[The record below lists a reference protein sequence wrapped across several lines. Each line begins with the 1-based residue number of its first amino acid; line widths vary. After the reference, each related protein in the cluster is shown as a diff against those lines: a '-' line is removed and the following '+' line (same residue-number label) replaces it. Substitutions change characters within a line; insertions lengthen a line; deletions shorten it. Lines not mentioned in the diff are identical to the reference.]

1 MHDPEYTIDAGED
14 DPYYNSRQV
23 VCTYTSAVVSAV
35 VDAPDIPPFLLHST
49 STRTGIHDA
58 AKRHDALARRRYV
71 KPFKWF
77 KFNRARKATAK

>member
-1 MHDPEYTIDAGED
+1 MYTYTISTEGYGDECEEC
-14 DPYYNSRQV
+14 PPVTLSNSAIYAV
-23 VCTYTSAVVSAV
+23 EITYH
-35 VDAPDIPPFLLHST
+35 DYIPPPFKIYDAVNGV
-49 STRTGIHDA
+49 RDA

>member
-1 MHDPEYTIDAGED
+1 MCDDEEYYRSVTITAVPKIELLD
-14 DPYYNSRQV
+14 D
-23 VCTYTSAVVSAV
+23 
-35 VDAPDIPPFLLHST
+35 IMLPPTKLFKLGT
-49 STRTGIHDA
+49 EYGILDA

>member
-1 MHDPEYTIDAGED
+1 MLPPTKLFKLGTEY
-14 DPYYNSRQV
+14 
-23 VCTYTSAVVSAV
+23 
-35 VDAPDIPPFLLHST
+35 
-49 STRTGIHDA
+49 GILDA